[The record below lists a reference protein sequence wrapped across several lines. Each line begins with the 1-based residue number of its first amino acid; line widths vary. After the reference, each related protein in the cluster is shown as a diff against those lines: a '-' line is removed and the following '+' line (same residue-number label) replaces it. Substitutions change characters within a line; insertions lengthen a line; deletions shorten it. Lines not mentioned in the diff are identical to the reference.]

1 MNTKR
6 LVKQFL
12 SAIFFVFVCGVQ
24 AQLTRADYYNT
35 IDNKVYTFSKQ
46 KPHAPFDTIVG
57 FVNANFA
64 SQEDKARAYYTWTA
78 LNISYDVEHMNE
90 INLIQIFNISTVSS
104 SGQRTADVLRTK
116 KAVCEGYTN
125 VMTDLCRASQIP
137 CFTVCGYTKNPDGE
151 IPQILHAW
159 NVLRLDSAWHML
171 DVTWSSG
178 YVDPA
183 NHFIRRFSNQYFL
196 PKPKV
201 FIKDHFP
208 LDPMWQLLKNPFSK
222 QDFEMDS
229 LSASKAPSF
238 NFPDSIRQYSAY
250 PEKEQK
256 RIDFLHYYRAEP
268 TNRNYAHNLDVA
280 NNNILADYL
289 NTATIYHSDFIEQ
302 ATKKLSQKPTL
313 AECKK
318 ARVNLDSATVYYT
331 KAQLVLNTT
340 KAYTSEYVGIFANMQ
355 KSIDDNKKNIA
366 QNTEY
371 LNKLQAY
378 LKKKK

>member
-1 MNTKR
+1 MKCILEIGLILT
-6 LVKQFL
+6 
-12 SAIFFVFVCGVQ
+12 IFSGH
-24 AQLTRADYYNT
+24 AQLTRVDYYNT
-35 IDNKVYTFSKQ
+35 IDNKVYSFSKQ
-46 KPHAPFDTIVG
+46 KPNASFDTIVG

-78 LNISYDVEHMNE
+78 LNIVYDVEHMNE

-104 SGQRTADVLRTK
+104 SGQKTPDVLRNK
-116 KAVCEGYTN
+116 KAVCEGYAN
-125 VMTDLCRASQIP
+125 LITDLCRASQIP

-178 YVDPA
+178 YVNPT
-183 NHFIRRFSNQYFL
+183 NQFVKRFSNQYFL
-196 PKPKV
+196 PRPKV

-208 LDPMWQLLKNPFSK
+208 LDPMWQLLRNPFTK
-222 QDFEMDS
+222 EDFERDS
-229 LSASKAPSF
+229 LTASKMPSF
-238 NFPDSIRQYSAY
+238 NFPDSIRQYGSY
-250 PEKEQK
+250 SEKEQK
-256 RIDFLHYYRAEP
+256 RLDFLHYYRADP
-268 TNRNYAHNLDVA
+268 GNRNHAHNLDVA
-280 NNNILADYL
+280 NNNIIADYL
-289 NTATIYHSDFIEQ
+289 NTASVYHTDFIEQ

-318 ARVNLDSATVYYT
+318 ARANLDSAKVYYN
-331 KAQLVLNTT
+331 KAQLVLNIT
-340 KAYTSEYVGIFANMQ
+340 KANTPEYKNVFNDMQ
-355 KSIDDNKKNIA
+355 AAIDDNNKNIA

-378 LKKKK
+378 LKKKR

>member
-1 MNTKR
+1 MMKV
-6 LVKQFL
+6 LLALFL
-12 SAIFFVFVCGVQ
+12 SLAFSTIR

-35 IDNKVYTFSKQ
+35 IDNKVYSFSKQ
-46 KPHAPFDTIVG
+46 KPAASFDTIVS

-78 LNISYDVEHMNE
+78 LNIAYDVEHMNE
-90 INLIQIFNISTVSS
+90 INLIQIFNINTVTS
-104 SGQRTADVLRTK
+104 SGQKTADVLKSK
-116 KAVCEGYTN
+116 KAVCEGYAN
-125 VMTDLCRASQIP
+125 IMTDFCRASQIP

-178 YVDPA
+178 YVNPT
-183 NHFIRRFSNQYFL
+183 NQFVKRFSNQYFL
-196 PKPKV
+196 PRPKV

-208 LDPMWQLLKNPFSK
+208 LDPMWQLLRNPFTK
-222 QDFEMDS
+222 EDFERDS
-229 LSASKAPSF
+229 LTISKTPSF
-238 NFPDSIRQYSAY
+238 NFPDSIRQYRTYS
-250 PEKEQK
+250 EKEQK
-256 RIDFLHYYRAEP
+256 KMDFVHYYRADP
-268 TNRNYAHNLDVA
+268 TNRNHAHNLDVA
-280 NNNILADYL
+280 NNNIVADYL
-289 NTATIYHSDFIEQ
+289 NTASVYHSDFIDQ

-318 ARVNLDSATVYYT
+318 ARINLDSAKVYYI
-331 KAQLVLNTT
+331 KAEHVLSTT
-340 KAYTSEYVGIFANMQ
+340 KANTAEYTGIFANMQ
-355 KSIDDNKKNIA
+355 KAIDESKKNIA

>member
-1 MNTKR
+1 MMKV
-6 LVKQFL
+6 LLALFL
-12 SAIFFVFVCGVQ
+12 SLAFSTIH

-35 IDNKVYTFSKQ
+35 IDNKVYSFSKQ
-46 KPHAPFDTIVG
+46 KPDAPFDTIVS
-57 FVNANFA
+57 FVNVNFA

-78 LNISYDVEHMNE
+78 LNIAYDVEHMNE
-90 INLIQIFNISTVSS
+90 INLIQIFNINTVTS
-104 SGQRTADVLRTK
+104 SGQKTADVLKSK
-116 KAVCEGYTN
+116 KAVCEGYAN
-125 VMTDLCRASQIP
+125 IMTDFCRASQIP

-178 YVDPA
+178 YVNPT
-183 NHFIRRFSNQYFL
+183 NQFVKRFSNQYFL
-196 PKPKV
+196 PRPKV

-208 LDPMWQLLKNPFSK
+208 LDPMWQLLKNPFTK
-222 QDFEMDS
+222 EDFERDS
-229 LSASKAPSF
+229 LTISKTPSF
-238 NFPDSIRQYSAY
+238 NFPDSIRQYRTYS
-250 PEKEQK
+250 EKEQK
-256 RIDFLHYYRAEP
+256 KMDFVHYYRADP
-268 TNRNYAHNLDVA
+268 TNRNHAHNLDVA
-280 NNNILADYL
+280 NNNIVADYL
-289 NTATIYHSDFIEQ
+289 NTASVYHSDFIDQ

-318 ARVNLDSATVYYT
+318 ARINLDSAKVYYI
-331 KAQLVLNTT
+331 KAEHVLSTT
-340 KAYTSEYVGIFANMQ
+340 KANTAEYTGIFANMQ
-355 KSIDDNKKNIA
+355 KAIDESKKNIA